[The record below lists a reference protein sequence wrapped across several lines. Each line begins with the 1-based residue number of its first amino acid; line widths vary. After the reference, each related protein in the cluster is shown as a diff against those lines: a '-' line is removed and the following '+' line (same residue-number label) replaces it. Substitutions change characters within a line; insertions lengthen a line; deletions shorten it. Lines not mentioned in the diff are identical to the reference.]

1 MKNFKKFS
9 IEKKIKAI
17 KNREKRKQQ
26 TRKKYLQFTCRQK
39 VNIPNVYTQN
49 DNQKIKKKPIRI
61 LQVRKLPP
69 EEEIQMAAK
78 DLERCFTS
86 LRRQMLIE
94 IKIMYFASDL

>member
-39 VNIPNVYTQN
+39 VNIPNV
-49 DNQKIKKKPIRI
+49 
-61 LQVRKLPP
+61 
-69 EEEIQMAAK
+69 
-78 DLERCFTS
+78 
-86 LRRQMLIE
+86 
-94 IKIMYFASDL
+94 